1 MLEEYHEARE
11 PVTSSIKTHE
21 VMEDEKIEK
30 SCIGDEEGVRLHKIP
45 TTVQNYLLTK
55 YSKYFN

>member
-21 VMEDEKIEK
+21 VMEDEKIERT
-30 SCIGDEEGVRLHKIP
+30 CIGDEEGVAVDVVKWL
-45 TTVQNYLLTK
+45 
-55 YSKYFN
+55 